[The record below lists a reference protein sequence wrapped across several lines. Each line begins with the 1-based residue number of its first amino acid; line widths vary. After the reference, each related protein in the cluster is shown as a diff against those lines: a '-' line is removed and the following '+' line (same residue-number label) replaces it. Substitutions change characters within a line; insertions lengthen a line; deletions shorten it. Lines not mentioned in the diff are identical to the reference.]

1 MAATMSNL
9 KGPHWTPKYKR
20 PKSSVVLSKAE
31 RRNLLEQYFANYRSI
46 ASENPAL
53 LNQKLPR
60 EVFKDLLD
68 VLGGVL
74 LQETRDIAARPGPI
88 PDFLELNTLPSSL
101 APLLPPEFRTFCLAL
116 NALKQ
121 WVAAEQQA
129 TDRFLL
135 GGNARDEL
143 RTIAASCIATGKSL
157 NGDCELHHP
166 VRDGRPPIPLCH
178 EAHDEIEE
186 QQSRADSS
194 SDPNFRTISDIRRE
208 RNNSWINLRKG
219 CLELSGQKVKH
230 STSAVGA
237 GARAFA
243 RKVSNATGLSFEQII
258 HFLDSHDLGLE

>member
-1 MAATMSNL
+1 MVVTMSDL
-9 KGPHWTPKYKR
+9 KEPHWTPTYKR
-20 PKSSVVLSKAE
+20 PRSSVVLSKPE
-31 RRNLLEQYFANYRSI
+31 RRHLLEQYFANYRSI

-60 EVFKDLLD
+60 EVFKELLD

-74 LQETRDIAARPGPI
+74 LQQTRDIAARPGPI
-88 PDFLELNTLPSSL
+88 RDFLELNRLPPSL
-101 APLLPPEFRTFCLAL
+101 AQLLPPDFRTFCLAL

-178 EAHDEIEE
+178 EAHDAIEK
-186 QQSRADSS
+186 QQSKADAS
-194 SDPNFRTISDIRRE
+194 SDPNFLRISNIRRE
-208 RNNSWINLRKG
+208 SNNSWRNLRKG
-219 CLELSGQKVKH
+219 CLDLLGNKVKH
-230 STSAVGA
+230 STPAVGA

-243 RKVSNATGLSFEQII
+243 RKVANTTGLTFEQIVE
-258 HFLDSHDLGLE
+258 FLDSHDLGT